1 MYLRSHSSG
10 SMFSSLVRYAGGVS
24 QFCGM
29 TLEWR
34 GQFSVETRVDSGLIS
49 TAGQVTPTKQLEAVS
64 LVCLVPLSCMS
75 V

>member
-1 MYLRSHSSG
+1 MGR
-10 SMFSSLVRYAGGVS
+10 VS

-29 TLEWR
+29 TREWH
-34 GQFSVETRVDSGLIS
+34 GQFSIETCVDGGLIS
-49 TAGQVTPTKQLEAVS
+49 IAGQVTPAKQLEAVS